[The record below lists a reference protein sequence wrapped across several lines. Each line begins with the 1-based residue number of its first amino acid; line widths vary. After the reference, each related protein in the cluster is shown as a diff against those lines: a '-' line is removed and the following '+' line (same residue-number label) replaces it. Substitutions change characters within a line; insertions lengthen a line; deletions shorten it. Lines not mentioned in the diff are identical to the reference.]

1 MGIQFAPGA
10 RGRIE
15 FSDRLLLSSRWV
27 FQEARELMHRPGP
40 VYLIVRHSLDACTA
54 CFELHE
60 DTLRC
65 APWVDNFLTKEWPQY
80 S

>member
-40 VYLIVRHSLDACTA
+40 VSDRQAFPGRMHSL
-54 CFELHE
+54 L
-60 DTLRC
+60 
-65 APWVDNFLTKEWPQY
+65 
-80 S
+80 